1 MPQDY
6 EMIDYMF
13 NYTNIHMYLVRGGAS
28 FAKTQSKS
36 GLIATFVNASS
47 IRSLAVHVDP
57 KPLSPPS
64 SCPPALNDK

>member
-13 NYTNIHMYLVRGGAS
+13 NYTNIYVFGARRCVVRQD
-28 FAKTQSKS
+28 TESKS

-47 IRSLAVHVDP
+47 IRSLAVHVEP
-57 KPLSPPS
+57 TASHPRPRR
-64 SCPPALNDK
+64 